1 LLAYWPFSGN
11 TNDQTTNANHLTNNG
26 ATLVADR
33 NGTANAAYSFNGAGN
48 YLEKTIPSFVFS
60 PSGTFSISFW
70 LNRPSTTGGVAMMSG
85 SGTANNFIWLFSGNS
100 NNNVFGTNKQQSAWI
115 WANSPYSLNQW
126 EHYVCMYINGV
137 MRVYRNG
144 VLEVSATYTHTG
156 ALATALPFYIGKDIG
171 TSYFN
176 GSIDDVAIWNRSL
189 TNCEIQKMYTSQLPN
204 IVSNAGADFTVCKGD
219 TITLS
224 GTGTGGNT
232 YNWNL
237 GITNNNPFVINTTTT
252 YTYTAV
258 GPFSCTVADQIV
270 VTVNQPQVNGGP
282 NQSVCAGTA
291 VTLTGTGSTALTWT
305 NNVLNGIAF
314 TPDSTQTYTVSGTDA
329 NGCFGTDQV
338 VVAVNTPLINAG
350 QDVTICLGQST
361 TLSASGGTS
370 YIWTPTLTNG
380 QAVSPTQTTTY
391 AVIGTDSNGCE
402 NTSDVTV
409 TVIPVPIA
417 SFTANEVT
425 GAPGSEFTFTNTSS
439 NATSYNWNFGN
450 GSQSTTTNLGTE
462 SEIYV
467 NEGIYIVTLNA
478 SNGIC
483 DDNETLTITIVVP
496 ILELFIPNVFTADDN
511 TVNETWSVQ
520 TKNAVSANVLIFNRW
535 GNVIAELKE
544 PNESWDGT
552 VNGKQASAGVYFYKY
567 ELVDNYNEKFT
578 GHGHFTLIRD

>member
-1 LLAYWPFSGN
+1 MKKTLLTVAITCAFSVFAQIPNYVPTNGLLAFWPFTGN
-11 TNDQTTNANHLTNNG
+11 TNDVTANANHLTNNG

-33 NGTANAAYSFNGAGN
+33 NGVANAAYSFNGTGN
-48 YLEKTIPSFVFS
+48 YLEKTTPSFVFS

-176 GSIDDVAIWNRSL
+176 GSIDDIAIWNRSL

-224 GTGTGGNT
+224 GTGSGGNT

-258 GPFSCTVADQIV
+258 GQFNCFVTDQVV
-270 VTVNQPQVNGGP
+270 VTVNQPQVNAGP
-282 NQSVCAGTA
+282 NQTVCAGTA
-291 VTLTGTGSTALTWT
+291 VTLTGSGSTALSWD
-305 NNVLNGIAF
+305 NNVINGASF
-314 TPDSTQTYTVSGTDA
+314 SPDSTQTYTVSGTDA

-350 QDVTICLGQST
+350 SDVTICAGDSLQLAATGVQSPVWNNNIIDNQLFAPT
-361 TLSASGGTS
+361 T
-370 YIWTPTLTNG
+370 
-380 QAVSPTQTTTY
+380 TTTY
-391 AVIGTDSNGCE
+391 EVNGTDVNGCAG
-402 NTSDVTV
+402 TDQVTV
-409 TVIPVPIA
+409 VVNPTATTVL
-417 SFTANEVT
+417 NEVT
-425 GAPGSEFTFTNTSS
+425 L
-439 NATSYNWNFGN
+439 GN
-450 GSQSTTTNLGTE
+450 YTLNGQTYSQSGTYTQTLT
-462 SEIYV
+462 SQNGCDSI
-467 NEGIYIVTLNA
+467 ITLNL
-478 SNGIC
+478 SISGVGIGEDEMKFDFYPNPTNGM
-483 DDNETLTITIVVP
+483 VY
-496 ILELFIPNVFTADDN
+496 
-511 TVNETWSVQ
+511 
-520 TKNAVSANVLIFNRW
+520 VSATNNAGTFNYEVTDANGR
-535 GNVIAELKE
+535 VIA
-544 PNESWDGT
+544 T
-552 VNGKQASAGVYFYKY
+552 AVNAINGAATTSIDLSKVETGVYF
-567 ELVDNYNEKFT
+567 
-578 GHGHFTLIRD
+578 IRLSNTTSDKVYRVVVQ

>member
-1 LLAYWPFSGN
+1 MKKTLLIATITCAFTVFGQVPNYVPSVGLLAYWPFSGN

-48 YLEKTIPSFVFS
+48 YLEKTVPSFVFS

-314 TPDSTQTYTVSGTDA
+314 TPDSTQTYTVSGTDT

-350 QDVTICLGQST
+350 QDVTIC
-361 TLSASGGTS
+361 SGDSLQLAATGVQNPVWNNNIINNQLFAPNT
-370 YIWTPTLTNG
+370 
-380 QAVSPTQTTTY
+380 TTTY
-391 AVIGTDSNGCE
+391 EVNGTDVNGCAGTDQVMVSVNPTA
-402 NTSDVTV
+402 NTVL
-409 TVIPVPIA
+409 
-417 SFTANEVT
+417 NEVT
-425 GAPGSEFTFTNTSS
+425 LGS
-439 NATSYNWNFGN
+439 Y
-450 GSQSTTTNLGTE
+450 
-462 SEIYV
+462 
-467 NEGIYIVTLNA
+467 TLNGQTYLQ
-478 SNGIC
+478 SGTYTQTLMSQNGC
-483 DDNETLTITIVVP
+483 DSIITLNLSISGVGIGEENLVFSISPNPSTDFIQVVGNET
-496 ILELFIPNVFTADDN
+496 E
-511 TVNETWSVQ
+511 Q
-520 TKNAVSANVLIFNRW
+520 
-535 GNVIAELKE
+535 NVIVKDAIGRIVLETAITKLDSKISIE
-544 PNESWDGT
+544 KLLPGN
-552 VNGKQASAGVYFYKY
+552 YFMEFSMSKSRISFI
-567 ELVDNYNEKFT
+567 K
-578 GHGHFTLIRD
+578 R

>member
-1 LLAYWPFSGN
+1 MKKTLLTVAITCAFSVFAQIPNYVPTNGLLAFWPFTGN
-11 TNDQTTNANHLTNNG
+11 TNDVTANANHLTNNG

-33 NGTANAAYSFNGAGN
+33 NGVANAAYSFNGTGN
-48 YLEKTIPSFVFS
+48 YLEKTTPSFVFS

-176 GSIDDVAIWNRSL
+176 GSIDDIAIWNRSL

-232 YNWNL
+232 YNWNM

-258 GPFSCTVADQIV
+258 GQFNCFVTDQVV
-270 VTVNQPQVNGGP
+270 VTVNQPQVNAGP
-282 NQSVCAGTA
+282 NQTVCAGTA
-291 VTLTGTGSTALTWT
+291 VTLTGSGSTALSWD
-305 NNVLNGIAF
+305 NNVINGASF
-314 TPDSTQTYTVSGTDA
+314 SPDSTQTYTVSGTDA

-350 QDVTICLGQST
+350 SDVTICAGDSLQLAATGVQSPVWNNNIIDNQLFAPT
-361 TLSASGGTS
+361 T
-370 YIWTPTLTNG
+370 
-380 QAVSPTQTTTY
+380 TTTY
-391 AVIGTDSNGCE
+391 EVNGTDVNGCAG
-402 NTSDVTV
+402 TDQVTV
-409 TVIPVPIA
+409 VVNPTATTVL
-417 SFTANEVT
+417 NEVT
-425 GAPGSEFTFTNTSS
+425 L
-439 NATSYNWNFGN
+439 GN
-450 GSQSTTTNLGTE
+450 YTLNGQTYSQSGTYTQTLT
-462 SEIYV
+462 SQNGCDSI
-467 NEGIYIVTLNA
+467 ITLNL
-478 SNGIC
+478 SISGVGIGEDEMKFDFYPNPTNGM
-483 DDNETLTITIVVP
+483 VY
-496 ILELFIPNVFTADDN
+496 
-511 TVNETWSVQ
+511 
-520 TKNAVSANVLIFNRW
+520 VSATNNAGTFNYEVTDANGR
-535 GNVIAELKE
+535 VIA
-544 PNESWDGT
+544 T
-552 VNGKQASAGVYFYKY
+552 AVNAINSAATTSIDLSKVETGVYF
-567 ELVDNYNEKFT
+567 
-578 GHGHFTLIRD
+578 IRLSNTIGDKVYRVVVQ

>member
-1 LLAYWPFSGN
+1 MKKTLLIATITCAFTVFGQVPNYVPSVGLLAYWPFSGN
-11 TNDQTTNANHLTNNG
+11 TNDQTANANHLTNNG

-48 YLEKTIPSFVFS
+48 YLEKTVPSFVFS
-60 PSGTFSISFW
+60 PTGTFSVSFW
-70 LNRPSTTGGVAMMSG
+70 INRPSTTGGVAMMSG

-156 ALATALPFYIGKDIG
+156 ALSTALPFYIGKDIG

-224 GTGTGGNT
+224 GTGSGGNT

-270 VTVNQPQVNGGP
+270 VTVNQPQVNAGP
-282 NQSVCAGTA
+282 NQTVCAGTE
-291 VTLTGTGSTALTWT
+291 VTLTGSGSTALSWD
-305 NNVLNGIAF
+305 NNVINGASF
-314 TPDSTQTYTVSGTDA
+314 SPDSTQTYTVSGTDA
-329 NGCFGTDQV
+329 NGCFGSDQV

-350 QDVTICLGQST
+350 SDVTICAGDSLQLTATGVQSPVWNNNIIDNQLFAPT
-361 TLSASGGTS
+361 T
-370 YIWTPTLTNG
+370 
-380 QAVSPTQTTTY
+380 TTTY
-391 AVIGTDSNGCE
+391 QVNGTDVNGCAG
-402 NTSDVTV
+402 TDQVMVTV
-409 TVIPVPIA
+409 NPIA
-417 SFTANEVT
+417 NTALNEVT
-425 GAPGSEFTFTNTSS
+425 LGS
-439 NATSYNWNFGN
+439 Y
-450 GSQSTTTNLGTE
+450 
-462 SEIYV
+462 
-467 NEGIYIVTLNA
+467 TLNGQTYTQ
-478 SNGIC
+478 SGTYTQ
-483 DDNETLTITIVVP
+483 TLTSQNGCDSILTLNLSISGVGIGEDNLALILSPNPSTDFIQVVGNDMEQKVVIKDAIGRIVLETTITKMATIISIDKLLP
-496 ILELFIPNVFTADDN
+496 GNYFMEFSLNGAQISFI
-511 TVNETWSVQ
+511 
-520 TKNAVSANVLIFNRW
+520 
-535 GNVIAELKE
+535 
-544 PNESWDGT
+544 
-552 VNGKQASAGVYFYKY
+552 KQ
-567 ELVDNYNEKFT
+567 
-578 GHGHFTLIRD
+578 